1 MAGSGGTFPSRPA
14 SGAGEDAAAHPQPGR
29 LPRSR
34 QEPFSP
40 AGRPRPRC
48 CPGLERLRAGA
59 RVPNPL
65 PPTGGSGRR
74 GGAAPTQDPQG
85 AGLPAAP
92 ETPMRRGRAKLGC
105 GERAH
110 AARSPP
116 AVLPAPPRGWQL
128 SALGVR
134 APCPPRPR
142 APPGRL
148 RLPTP
153 QRRKPPQPH
162 RAKGT
167 HGISHAASRA
177 GEPRG
182 LWTEVASRR
191 APRRQLRSQETRQPS
206 KRWAGRCRAPAEEL
220 DSLQL
225 GPRAPTLVPR
235 PSSMH

>member
-1 MAGSGGTFPSRPA
+1 MMAGSGGTFPSRPA
-14 SGAGEDAAAHPQPGR
+14 SGAGEDGAAHPQPGR

-116 AVLPAPPRGWQL
+116 CGP
-128 SALGVR
+128 
-134 APCPPRPR
+134 PR
-142 APPGRL
+142 APSGLAVVR
-148 RLPTP
+148 
-153 QRRKPPQPH
+153 
-162 RAKGT
+162 
-167 HGISHAASRA
+167 
-177 GEPRG
+177 PRG
-182 LWTEVASRR
+182 PRTVSSQAEGSSRQ
-191 APRRQLRSQETRQPS
+191 AATTD
-206 KRWAGRCRAPAEEL
+206 APAEEATAAP
-220 DSLQL
+220 
-225 GPRAPTLVPR
+225 PRKRHPR
-235 PSSMH
+235 HLPRSFAGGGAARPVDGGCV